1 MIQKMSGTLRGQE
14 PQSGGLG
21 AGLGL
26 CWAALEL
33 GDGRCREQDHLPT
46 SRLSLRSVPLGGA
59 LPSPGLRR
67 RAVSG
72 VAPGQGHPGRLAA
85 PGLLGTAPPTCPE
98 TQAAAPD
105 SVALRTRLAGICL
118 SPVSAASP
126 TWQGH
131 VLGLEQPPVFPAWP
145 SARLSG
151 ASQSVLPGQDQ
162 HTLSA

>member
-1 MIQKMSGTLRGQE
+1 MRRGQE

-21 AGLGL
+21 VGVGL

-33 GDGRCREQDHLPT
+33 GDGRCREKDHLPT
-46 SRLSLRSVPLGGA
+46 SRLSLRSVPLREA
-59 LPSPGLRR
+59 LPSSGLRR
-67 RAVSG
+67 RAGSG

-85 PGLLGTAPPTCPE
+85 PGLLGTAPAPTCPE

-118 SPVSAASP
+118 SPDSAASP

-131 VLGLEQPPVFPAWP
+131 LLELEQPPVFPAWP